1 MEELSS
7 EQCVAAIEAER
18 PLRAAVDGGAFFLH
32 IAHYT
37 HFVCTAIHHGHRMRP
52 EVAAK
57 CALDEAARRYEE
69 DPYTGDIIHHL
80 PITVVG
86 GDSRFEYDLN
96 RPPEACI
103 HEEAWGRRVWST
115 PLSDEDRA
123 RSLARHQ
130 AFYRVLG
137 ALYRKLEQLHPA
149 VLVYD
154 VHSYNHRRPGM
165 QENTPVFNVGTEQ
178 LDTARWG
185 WAIDDWL
192 RQLDRIR
199 LPGIQVRAALN
210 EVYYGRGYQ
219 ATFVR
224 DHFPD
229 TLILPTELKK
239 VFMDEF
245 SGQLI
250 SPVFEALRAAF
261 REAVIHHATAFR
273 EGLSR
278 PSRP

>member
-1 MEELSS
+1 MEELGT
-7 EQCVAAIEAER
+7 EQCMAAIEAAR
-18 PLRAAVDGGAFFLH
+18 PLRAAVDGGAFFVR
-32 IAHYT
+32 IDHYA

-57 CALDEAARRYEE
+57 CALDEEARRYEE
-69 DPYTGDIIHHL
+69 DPFTGDMIDRM

-103 HEEAWGRRVWST
+103 HEEAWGHKIWRT
-115 PLSDEDRA
+115 PLSAEEKA
-123 RSLARHQ
+123 RSLEKHR

-149 VLVYD
+149 VLSYD
-154 VHSYNHRRPGM
+154 VHSYNYQRPGM
-165 QENTPVFNVGTEQ
+165 GDTPVFNVGTEQ

-185 WAIDDWL
+185 AVIEDWL
-192 RQLDRIR
+192 QQLGRIH
-199 LPGIQVRAALN
+199 LPGIVVRAARD
-210 EVYYGRGYQ
+210 EVFYGRGYH

-224 DHFPD
+224 NHFPA

-245 SGQLI
+245 SGRPI
-250 SPVFEALRAAF
+250 VPVFEALREAFQDAVARHAAGF
-261 REAVIHHATAFR
+261 L
-273 EGLSR
+273 EGQSR
-278 PSRP
+278 HP